1 MVLDGSEVVVSHD
14 AIIPSVSVL
23 QQGNMEIRA
32 MVRETG
38 PPQAF
43 CVCTQLVSHVELFA
57 TPWTIACQA
66 PLSIKFSRQGCWSGL
81 SFPSPG
87 DLPQRVNPG
96 LLHWQVDSLPLS
108 HLRSSP
114 SLLAY
119 TNTEQLIE

>member
-66 PLSIKFSRQGCWSGL
+66 PLSIKFSRQGCWSG
-81 SFPSPG
+81 
-87 DLPQRVNPG
+87 
-96 LLHWQVDSLPLS
+96 
-108 HLRSSP
+108 
-114 SLLAY
+114 
-119 TNTEQLIE
+119 